1 MASQTTPPARIRA
14 PILGT
19 PVPIAIGGLLAAPI
33 VGILLARGVGHGVG
47 VLLGFLYAPVILL
60 NLSLGVALYVP
71 LAFVE
76 RLPAASLGPTA
87 VGILVVLAWLGT
99 LPGRRSWVAAALRRT
114 PGLFILLALL
124 LAWVTMSI
132 SWAVDPSAAANEFW
146 RWFEV
151 AALFLIVATS
161 FSERRYLLMLYVAF
175 VAGALISV
183 VAGLLPG
190 AAASTTTLPTE
201 AGRFTGSYG
210 DPNFLAL
217 GLVSAIALT
226 VGLSAVYRDSGRRT
240 LLLFSGAVL
249 VVGLAATGSRGGV
262 VAAAVSGLTALLV
275 ARGRRFA
282 IVAMFATA
290 LAVGGLWLATSSPG
304 SLSRVRE
311 FNTGAGRTDL
321 WTIAWR
327 MSKANPVGGVGLNG
341 YFKESPK
348 YIRQPG
354 RLPSGGHFTLS
365 ILDQP
370 LVAHNTY
377 LQMLAETGA
386 VGLGLLVAVILA
398 AMRATWMASRSFER
412 LRDPALASLAR
423 ATLIAQIGA
432 LSAATFISDY
442 YDKRVWIL
450 LALGPALLA
459 VAWRAERGG
468 LQT

>member
-1 MASQTTPPARIRA
+1 
-14 PILGT
+14 
-19 PVPIAIGGLLAAPI
+19 
-33 VGILLARGVGHGVG
+33 
-47 VLLGFLYAPVILL
+47 
-60 NLSLGVALYVP
+60 
-71 LAFVE
+71 
-76 RLPAASLGPTA
+76 
-87 VGILVVLAWLGT
+87 
-99 LPGRRSWVAAALRRT
+99 
-114 PGLFILLALL
+114 
-124 LAWVTMSI
+124 
-132 SWAVDPSAAANEFW
+132 
-146 RWFEV
+146 
-151 AALFLIVATS
+151 
-161 FSERRYLLMLYVAF
+161 MLYVAF

-201 AGRFTGSYG
+201 AGRFSGSYG

-226 VGLSAVYRDSGRRT
+226 VGLWAVYMDSGRRT

-275 ARGRRFA
+275 TRGRRLA

-311 FNTGAGRTDL
+311 FDTGTGRTDL

-327 MSKANPVGGVGLNG
+327 MSKANPVGWVGLNG
-341 YFKESPK
+341 YFTESPK

-354 RLPSGGHFTLS
+354 RLPSGGQFTVS
-365 ILDQP
+365 ILDKP

-386 VGLGLLVAVILA
+386 VGLALLVAVTLA

-459 VAWRAERGG
+459 VAWRGERGG